1 MFLPEFL
8 NKSVPPLMQLTC
20 PNCSA
25 RYLVDPAAI
34 GPTGR
39 TVQCF
44 RCGNKWRAP
53 AAEAAA
59 DVIPPQVA
67 SVPDVIIRPQN
78 GAATAALPAIPVDQG
93 MPGWLKATIGLL
105 VVVALVAAGGYLFR
119 DAFIAS
125 LVIDQQTAKIDR
137 LADEGGKTV
146 IVISGDIVNTGR
158 SEATATRLY
167 LMFKDAQGNLVAERA
182 VGISTGQI
190 PPNGRSNF
198 QARIED
204 APAASVRVD
213 LAAQ

>member
-1 MFLPEFL
+1 
-8 NKSVPPLMQLTC
+8 MQLTC

-34 GPTGR
+34 GPSGR

-44 RCGNKWRAP
+44 RCSHKWHAP

-59 DVIPPQVA
+59 DILPPQPP

-78 GAATAALPAIPVDQG
+78 GAATAALPAIPVEQG

-105 VVVALVAAGGYLFR
+105 VLVALVAAGGYFFR
-119 DAFIAS
+119 DTFIAS
-125 LVIDQQTAKIDR
+125 LVIDQQSAKIDR
-137 LADEGGKTV
+137 LADVDGKTV

-158 SEATATRLY
+158 SEASASRLH
-167 LMFKDAQGNLVAERA
+167 LMFRDAQGNLVAARA
-182 VGISTGQI
+182 IDIATGQI

-198 QARIED
+198 QARIDD

-213 LAAQ
+213 LAAE